1 MIFRCDAIF
10 CRARGIQLGLR
21 SQQLFERLARL
32 LPDRI
37 AVFQKVAFG
46 NLRQSVGHRVGE
58 LVYLVARDS
67 HSTALYLR
75 ASSFFTFL
83 NISG

>member
-1 MIFRCDAIF
+1 MILRCEAIF
-10 CRARGIQLGLR
+10 SRAAASILVSS

-32 LPDRI
+32 LPDR
-37 AVFQKVAFG
+37 VAIFEEVALVD
-46 NLRQSVGHRVGE
+46 LRESIGDRVGE
-58 LVYLVARDS
+58 LVQFVARDP